1 MEKKIRLF
9 RHHHSSYHYCY
20 QDVFLHDN
28 KQLFLLP
35 SVAPLAA
42 GVQHGFLF
50 PSGKVQR
57 KANLKSWGG
66 EESWERQGFFAL
78 AQRKRFFQKILF
90 CLERLVVIVERAFQ
104 WKRAKQP

>member
-1 MEKKIRLF
+1 METTVKSPQMEKKIRLF
-9 RHHHSSYHYCY
+9 RHHHSSSYYYCY
-20 QDVFLHDN
+20 QGVFLHDN

-66 EESWERQGFFAL
+66 EESWERQVFFCPGTEKEVLPKDFVLLGEA
-78 AQRKRFFQKILF
+78 
-90 CLERLVVIVERAFQ
+90 CGDC
-104 WKRAKQP
+104 